1 MIDETDRQ
9 AGDPDP
15 NASELEGGGTD
26 QTWGQG
32 EGAHEATLPP
42 EEDSGSTDEQQE
54 GSQR

>member
-1 MIDETDRQ
+1 MIDETDPP

-32 EGAHEATLPP
+32 EGSHAPTIPP
-42 EEDSGSTDEQQE
+42 EDAGSTDDEE
-54 GSQR
+54 EDTPDD